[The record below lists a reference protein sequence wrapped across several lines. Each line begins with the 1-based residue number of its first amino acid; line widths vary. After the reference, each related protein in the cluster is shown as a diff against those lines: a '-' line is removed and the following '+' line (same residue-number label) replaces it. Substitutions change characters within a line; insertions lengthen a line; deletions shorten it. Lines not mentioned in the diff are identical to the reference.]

1 MRYHL
6 WSVRGRV
13 LMYRVH
19 ELPEARQSRRRWDR
33 DMLSGELWLYS
44 IRAGM
49 LGIGCITP
57 GGLSRLA

>member
-1 MRYHL
+1 
-6 WSVRGRV
+6 
-13 LMYRVH
+13 MYRVH
-19 ELPEARQSRRRWDR
+19 ELPEARQSRRRWDS
-33 DMLSGELWLYS
+33 DMLSGELSLYS